1 MLTGRC
7 NLTTATCEVRAWC
20 PVEGDT
26 LPLGPGRAVLAAAE
40 NFTLLVKNQI
50 YFPKFGR
57 ARTNILVSQNTSY
70 LSHCRHGEADPWCPV
85 FTIGDIVAATGQ
97 TFADI
102 AVLGGVVNIDISWQ
116 CDLDRDFLSHCRPVY
131 TFSRCANISQ
141 SRRRHSPALVESCY
155 EHFKIQDTIKIL

>member
-1 MLTGRC
+1 MQLFEA
-7 NLTTATCEVRAWC
+7 L
-20 PVEGDT
+20 
-26 LPLGPGRAVLAAAE
+26 
-40 NFTLLVKNQI
+40 
-50 YFPKFGR
+50 

-131 TFSRCANISQ
+131 TFSRCAKISQ
-141 SRRRHSPALVESCY
+141 SRRRPG
-155 EHFKIQDTIKIL
+155 